1 MTKKEMLNLVKGKI
15 EAKGLTWLG
24 RRTSGYCEKLHII
37 FISTD
42 MENEMCP
49 IGRVVDAF
57 GLSNYFNTLEKSDVI
72 LVGASRDF
80 MSKSENAKLVNALP
94 TEILDIQDLDKEV
107 RYTSVTMYASLLGG
121 LKSVADNVNIVES
134 YDVMMAERFESG
146 TLDKADMMNMVILH
160 RTFTNAIINDSNFIA
175 GVRENNFSFWSV
187 RKILKY
193 LVHKHVEIFT
203 SMCGNFNY
211 QFTRSTNG
219 SGFGYNYNSCGFGRN
234 GF

>member
-160 RTFTNAIINDSNFIA
+160 RSFTHSIVNDSNFIS
-175 GVRENNFSFWSV
+175 GVRDNNFSFWSV

-193 LVHKHVEIFT
+193 LVQKHIELFT
-203 SMCGNFNY
+203 SLCGNFDY
-211 QFTRSTNG
+211 QFTRMSASAIYG
-219 SGFGYNYNSCGFGRN
+219 SPFHNSRF
-234 GF
+234 

>member
-15 EAKGLTWLG
+15 ESKGLVFLG

-57 GLSNYFNTLEKSDVI
+57 GLTNYFNTLEKSDVI

-80 MSKSENAKLVNALP
+80 MSRSENAKLVNALP
-94 TEILDIQDLDKEV
+94 AEILDIQDLDKEV

-160 RTFTNAIINDSNFIA
+160 RTFTNAIVNDNNFIA

-193 LVHKHVEIFT
+193 LTHKHVEIFT

-211 QFTRSTNG
+211 QFTRSTNR

>member
-15 EAKGLTWLG
+15 EAKGLT
-24 RRTSGYCEKLHII
+24 C
-37 FISTD
+37 
-42 MENEMCP
+42 
-49 IGRVVDAF
+49 

-160 RTFTNAIINDSNFIA
+160 RTFTNAIINDSNFI
-175 GVRENNFSFWSV
+175 
-187 RKILKY
+187 
-193 LVHKHVEIFT
+193 
-203 SMCGNFNY
+203 
-211 QFTRSTNG
+211 G
-219 SGFGYNYNSCGFGRN
+219 SN
-234 GF
+234 

>member
-15 EAKGLTWLG
+15 ESKGLVWIG

-175 GVRENNFSFWSV
+175 GVRENSFSFWSV

-211 QFTRSTNG
+211 QFTRSTNR

>member
-15 EAKGLTWLG
+15 EGIGLTWLG

-211 QFTRSTNG
+211 QFTRNTNR
-219 SGFGYNYNSCGFGRN
+219 SGIGYNFNSCGFGRN

>member
-1 MTKKEMLNLVKGKI
+1 MTKKNLLDVVKGKV

-37 FISTD
+37 FIATD
-42 MENEMCP
+42 MENETCP

-57 GLSNYFNTLEKSDVI
+57 GLTTYFNTLEKSDVI
-72 LVGASRDF
+72 LVGVSRDF
-80 MSKSENAKLVNALP
+80 LSKVENEKLVQSLP
-94 TEILDIQDLDKEV
+94 VEILGIEDTDKEV

-121 LKSVADNVNIVES
+121 IKSLSDNVNIIES

-146 TLDKADMMNMVILH
+146 TLDKADLMNMVILH
-160 RTFTNAIINDSNFIA
+160 RTFVSAIVNDNNFIA
-175 GVRENNFSFWSV
+175 GVRENSFSFWSV

-193 LVHKHVEIFT
+193 LVHKHIEIFA

-211 QFTRSTNG
+211 QFTRSMNR